1 MKPFKVDED
10 WVTAATIVSSI
21 GTFNNLTFD
30 PNLIFCPARY
40 AARLSQAFTVTDA
53 IKIVVD
59 EVIDL
64 DDICTSDG
72 KYQFTDGVGTCSKEL
87 SRNIWA

>member
-1 MKPFKVDED
+1 LGNRSDYRLQHWDVQY
-10 WVTAATIVSSI
+10 
-21 GTFNNLTFD
+21 LTFD

-40 AARLSQAFTVTDA
+40 AARLSQAFTAMDA
-53 IKIVVD
+53 VKIVVN

-72 KYQFTDGVGTCSKEL
+72 KYQFTL
-87 SRNIWA
+87 